1 VAGVWWGRKWTSS
14 VVAGV
19 IPVQIVCSS
28 SLWIKHSIFTV
39 IYKKTPSVTAFGSNS
54 RTLKYDSCSIIS
66 SKPTLQLL
74 LHDKPCELVPTL
86 QLLLHDKP
94 CELVPTLQL
103 LLHDKPCE
111 LVPSSLTKSLTCL
124 LNVSLVIVCTNYCS
138 LFKCKLFTSISC
150 LCSKQIL
157 ILSCCGG

>member
-1 VAGVWWGRKWTSS
+1 MAGVWWGRKWTSS

-94 CELVPTLQL
+94 CELVP
-103 LLHDKPCE
+103 
-111 LVPSSLTKSLTCL
+111 SSLTKSLTCL